1 MNSTVLII
9 SAVFPPEPVVSAKLS
24 SDIVNDLVAFG
35 IHVTVLH
42 PKPTRP
48 FGFYFNREKRAGL
61 NFQEVL
67 LPSYTCPKSNVFGR
81 LFESYS
87 FGCKCRNYIQ
97 SHHLELA
104 CIYVNSWPLFSQ
116 AIIVKTA
123 SKYGI
128 PCIMHVQ
135 DIYPESF
142 INKMSSGLWAMLFQR
157 ALLPIDK
164 YILSHADY
172 IFAISANMKEYLV
185 KTRKIDSTKISII
198 ENWQNE
204 DEFIAYHN
212 KLQMKKENRPLT
224 FMYIGNNGPIAGVE
238 FLIHCFVK
246 ANIQGARLVIAG
258 SGSRKVACMEL
269 AKTYSNVEIEF
280 WDVPDGKV
288 PEIQD
293 QADVMLLPIKKGAAI
308 SSIPSKLPAYM
319 FSKKT
324 ILGSMD
330 MESDTARA
338 IEDAGCGIVVR
349 PENEEE
355 LVRAWKEMAQWS
367 KDAME
372 QKGYNGFIYAMNR
385 FSKKSNLPI
394 ITDIIKEICIK

>member
-1 MNSTVLII
+1 MNSSVLII
-9 SAVFPPEPVVSAKLS
+9 SAVFPPEPIVSAKLS
-24 SDIVNDLVAFG
+24 EDIANGLVEHD
-35 IHVTVLH
+35 IKVVVLH
-42 PKPTRP
+42 PRATRP
-48 FGFYFNREKRAGL
+48 YGFKFNIIKKKAPLYE
-61 NFQEVL
+61 EVVL
-67 LPSYTCPKSNVFGR
+67 QTYVCPKSNVFGR

-104 CIYVNSWPLFSQ
+104 CIYINSWPLFSQ
-116 AIIVKTA
+116 ALIVKAA

-128 PCIMHVQ
+128 PCIIHVQ

-142 INKMSSGLWAMLFQR
+142 INKMPSRLLATLFQK

-185 KTRKIDSTKISII
+185 KTRNIDSTKISII

-212 KLQMKKENRPLT
+212 KLQTKKEKRPLT
-224 FMYIGNNGPIAGVE
+224 FMYLGNNGPVAGVE

-246 ANIQGARLVIAG
+246 ADIQGVRLVIAG

-269 AKTYSNVEIEF
+269 AKIHSNIEIEF

-288 PEIQD
+288 PEVQD
-293 QADVMLLPIKKGAAI
+293 QADVMLLPVKKGAAM

-319 FSKKT
+319 FSKKA
-324 ILGSMD
+324 ILGSLD
-330 MESDTARA
+330 IESDTARA
-338 IEDAGCGIVVR
+338 ILDAGCGIVVR

-355 LVRAWKEMAQWS
+355 LVLAWKEMAQWS
-367 KDAME
+367 KDTME
-372 QKGYNGFIYAMNR
+372 QKGNNGFIYAMNR
-385 FSKKSNLPI
+385 FSKKHNLPI
-394 ITDIIKEICIK
+394 ITNIIKEICIK